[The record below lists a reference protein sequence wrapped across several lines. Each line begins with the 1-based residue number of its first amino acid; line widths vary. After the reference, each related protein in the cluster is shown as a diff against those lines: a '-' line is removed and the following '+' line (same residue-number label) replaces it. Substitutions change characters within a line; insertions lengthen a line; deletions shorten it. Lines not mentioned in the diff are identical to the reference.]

1 MCLYATSQKIT
12 YLKNTGTKNAGQR
25 TANIHRMLDII
36 LRSRSNNQV
45 YIYEINE
52 YVTEKNQNH
61 SLFCLFRIKHVRT
74 VMNE

>member
-52 YVTEKNQNH
+52 YVTEKK
-61 SLFCLFRIKHVRT
+61 IKIIHFSA
-74 VMNE
+74 